1 MRKEWC
7 LSFRQGIINSNLR
20 LATVGLTEV
29 VLGVVLW
36 VVVVV
41 VVVLGNTGSKVPD
54 TVKPIFHQKLGWR
67 WVPNANEI
75 YTKKHEIYMANASI
89 LR

>member
-1 MRKEWC
+1 MHAYAIPKSLERIASQMRKEWC

-67 WVPNANEI
+67 
-75 YTKKHEIYMANASI
+75 
-89 LR
+89 